1 MPFDPSHPFIVH
13 RPHSHLIMIFLSCIL
28 GRLQVPSSPEESE
41 AEEDAVDDAAA
52 SSTEVRHL
60 LLSIDACERALC
72 IDLILTIFFLHPC
85 RTRPDLQRGQ
95 HLILRL
101 SNAMINHV
109 LSQKMPSPPRRL
121 RYFLFL
127 PFSLLILRPLP
138 NIPSYPHPFW
148 RARWGHWSPILIPL
162 RTTRGHHL
170 RHPLQHPQHILRL
183 RLRARPSLWV
193 MTTSRE
199 RPDAPLHRIP
209 RSTLILAATTRTR
222 TCVG

>member
-1 MPFDPSHPFIVH
+1 MPFDSSHPIIVH
-13 RPHSHLIMIFLSCIL
+13 RPHSHLMMFFLSCIL
-28 GRLQVPSSPEESE
+28 GRLQVPSSPESSE

-60 LLSIDACERALC
+60 LLSVEACKGALC
-72 IDLILTIFFLHPC
+72 IDLILTTPFPNPC

-109 LSQKMPSPPRRL
+109 LNQMLSPPRRL
-121 RYFLFL
+121 LFLLFL

-148 RARWGHWSPILIPL
+148 GVRWGHWFPILIPL
-162 RTTRGHHL
+162 RTTRGRL
-170 RHPLQHPQHILRL
+170 RHRPPQHPQHIPRL
-183 RLRARPSLWV
+183 RLRARPSPRI
-193 MTTSRE
+193 TKTSQE
-199 RPDAPLHRIP
+199 RPGAPLLRIP